1 MKKWE
6 KYTYILRQFMYLSF
20 LYDIVS
26 RNMGNTKSLIIF
38 TTLFLLIVI
47 NDYLRFYY
55 LYKKSEG
62 IYYSSII
69 VSIIIGGVLT
79 FFTWGYMNV

>member
-26 RNMGNTKSLIIF
+26 SNMGNTKSLIVF
-38 TTLFLLIVI
+38 STLFYLL
-47 NDYLRFYY
+47 L
-55 LYKKSEG
+55 LM
-62 IYYSSII
+62 II
-69 VSIIIGGVLT
+69 
-79 FFTWGYMNV
+79 